1 MIDIIIQWAIPIIL
15 YSFVAYIY
23 YRLGYR
29 NGYQVA
35 EMTINNREIEIDGN
49 VAYIGIINADIDKI
63 IIATDDNITI
73 YEKVKEF

>member
-1 MIDIIIQWAIPIIL
+1 MIDIIIHWAIPIII
-15 YSFVAYIY
+15 YSVIALIC
-23 YRLGYR
+23 YRLGYG

-49 VAYIGIINADIDKI
+49 VAYIGIINAQIDKV

-73 YEKVKEF
+73 YEKAEEF